1 MKNHLDPSYF
11 YAHLR
16 IPVAVAFFLSVK
28 QQVLGYTQ
36 LQKGPNTM
44 GPYGLL
50 QPGADCLKDI
60 KLFIKFHPSSS
71 SWCLLYKNNQRGLAS
86 QICFPKF
93 KQTTYGQPFSG
104 MTCNKDGKPNEFGR
118 AG

>member
-1 MKNHLDPSYF
+1 MICKSSKPHNESFSPLLAMKNHLDPSYF

-71 SWCLLYKNNQRGLAS
+71 S
-86 QICFPKF
+86 
-93 KQTTYGQPFSG
+93 
-104 MTCNKDGKPNEFGR
+104 
-118 AG
+118 